1 MKVTRL
7 LTVNIDNVP
16 VTDQGRRVYRAAAA
30 GARTTAELSAKLGMS
45 EAMVD
50 LQLAHLMRH
59 DLVGLAVQP
68 LDKD

>member
-1 MKVTRL
+1 MKITKVI
-7 LTVNIDNVP
+7 LTNIDNVN
-16 VTDQGRRVYRAAAA
+16 VTDQGKRVYRAAAA

-59 DLVGLAVQP
+59 DLVQLKLERRA
-68 LDKD
+68 

>member
-1 MKVTRL
+1 MRVTKL

-16 VTDQGRRVYRAAAA
+16 VTDQGKRVYRAVAA
-30 GARTTAELSAKLGMS
+30 GARTTAELSAKLGIP